1 MLLLFINR
9 LKMIKRSV
17 FLFCILVVLCG
28 SASAQYDH
36 YFYSPQKDSYKLDS
50 LKYSFGY
57 EMLGGDSISY
67 LKVYPNSEPIG
78 TVFLYHGYSGNLTV
92 TPTQSLMRLLTRAGF
107 QVYAFDYPGF
117 GYSSGAPTHLKIY
130 DDAIFFFRQWAA
142 DAKVTEHPILLYGQ
156 GIGAQVAASL
166 ASIFDGQAKAVVLD
180 GSSPSF
186 KELTDL
192 LVPKKDHDNVE
203 KFMKAPYSVKESVG
217 ELQVTKALFIHSKKD
232 YVSYKDARKMFQ
244 KTSSQKD
251 FWTYEGGHLES
262 FLLYPDEFV
271 RRFVS
276 LLTW

>member
-1 MLLLFINR
+1 MVKRFCFLLC
-9 LKMIKRSV
+9 V
-17 FLFCILVVLCG
+17 FAFLCG
-28 SASAQYDH
+28 SAYAQYDH
-36 YFYSPQKDSYKLDS
+36 YFYSPQKDCYKLDS
-50 LKYSFGY
+50 LNYSYGY
-57 EMLGGDSISY
+57 EMLGGDSIIY
-67 LKVYPNSEPIG
+67 LKVFPKTEPKG
-78 TVFLYHGYSGNLTV
+78 TVFLYHGYNGNLTI
-92 TPTQSLMRLLTRAGF
+92 TPTKSLMRLLSNAGF
-107 QVYAFDYPGF
+107 QIYAFDYPGF

-130 DDAIFFFRQWAA
+130 DDAIFFFRQWLT
-142 DAKVTEHPILLYGQ
+142 DAKVADHPVLLYGQ

-192 LVPKKDHDNVE
+192 LVPKKDHEVVE
-203 KFMKAPYSVKESVG
+203 KFLKAPYSVKESVS
-217 ELQVTKALFIHSKKD
+217 ELQVTKVLFIHSKKD
-232 YVSYKDARKMFQ
+232 YVSYKDAKKMFQ
-244 KTSSQKD
+244 RTSSQKD